1 MGIKRGVSSYS
12 YQQAMFFGQMN
23 WKGFLREVREGLGTD
38 GIEIIDAGI
47 IRDYPF
53 PSDAW
58 VYDFRNEMAR
68 YNLTATTMD
77 VYLDVHQF
85 RDHVMNY
92 DEAALRLCNDIKLAA
107 RLGFKNVRC
116 LCLVPIDVIERALP
130 TAEKYDVRIG
140 KEIHAPLSIKY
151 GASASKE
158 KELLLDPRSVDQIID
173 LAEKYHTKHAALVPD
188 MGIFQFASPAPRL
201 AQLRRTASIPEAI
214 DFAMENSKQMSTSEL
229 LAALNE
235 RYPGHS
241 FGNDE
246 KMLSM
251 MFPGEMCSQPEDI
264 KDIIP
269 YICSIHGKFYNMV
282 EDPNNP
288 GHYMEDS
295 IDYPNVIRCLKEGG
309 FDGYINSEFEG
320 QSMYQDLPREQLVD
334 EVEQVRRQ
342 HSMLRDLIGE

>member
-12 YQQAMFFGQMN
+12 YQQRMFFGDMN

-53 PSDAW
+53 PSEAW
-58 VYDFRNEMAR
+58 VYDFQNEMAR
-68 YNLTATTMD
+68 WNLKATTMD

-92 DEAALRLCNDIKLAA
+92 DEAAYRLENDIKLAA

-151 GASASKE
+151 GAGASME

-173 LAEKYHTKHAALVPD
+173 LAEKYHTKYAALVPD
-188 MGIFQFASPAPRL
+188 MGIFQYGCPAPRL
-201 AQLRRTASIPEAI
+201 AQIRRMAKDPEAV
-214 DFAMENSKQMSTSEL
+214 DFALENHKSMSTEDL
-229 LAALNE
+229 IAALNE
-235 RYPGHS
+235 RYPGHP
-241 FGNDE
+241 FQNE
-246 KMLSM
+246 RM
-251 MFPGEMCSQPEDI
+251 MAQTFPHEMCSQPEDI
-264 KDIIP
+264 RDIIP
-269 YICSIHGKFYNMV
+269 YICSIHGKFYNMI
-282 EDPNNP
+282 EDPANP
-288 GHYMEDS
+288 GHYIEDS
-295 IDYPNVIRCLKEGG
+295 IDYKNAIRYLKEGG

-320 QSMYQDLPREQLVD
+320 QGLYQDLPRDQLVD

-342 HSMLRDLIGE
+342 HAMLRDLIGE